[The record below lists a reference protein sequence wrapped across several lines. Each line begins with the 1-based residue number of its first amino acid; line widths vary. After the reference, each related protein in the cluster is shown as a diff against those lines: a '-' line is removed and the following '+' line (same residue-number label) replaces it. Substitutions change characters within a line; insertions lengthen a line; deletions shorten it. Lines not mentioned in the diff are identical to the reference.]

1 MNAPASHTGRKN
13 VLFVDTDV
21 DFLEQLQSSMEQLS
35 DGAWNVIVSADS
47 ASALTALSS
56 HSLDLAVLDSSMQL
70 VNGVHLLQIV
80 HRKHP
85 QLKKV
90 VLSGA
95 VDDVTRAA
103 ALVGGAELAL
113 AKPQDPAH
121 YQLLF
126 KALNDLLLFQADQF
140 RGAHR
145 KADDDAGGKSGAPAM
160 TPMPAPAVPTVN
172 EVVVCSGAGDV
183 LYAAQSTNAEERG
196 TLCRD
201 LLQSAARLES
211 LLPLGPLERIEFIST
226 SGRMLMRAQDSHAV
240 FLHASDA

>member
-1 MNAPASHTGRKN
+1 MNTSASHTGRKN
-13 VLFVDTDV
+13 VLFVDTDA
-21 DFLEQLQSSMEQLS
+21 DFLEQLQSSMEELS
-35 DGAWNVIVSADS
+35 NGAWNVIVAADS

-56 HSLDLAVLDSSMQL
+56 HSLALVVLDSSMQL

-95 VDDVTRAA
+95 VDDVTRSA

-113 AKPQDPAH
+113 AKPQFAAE
-121 YQLLF
+121 YEALF
-126 KALNDLLLFQADQF
+126 KALNDLVLFQADQF
-140 RGAHR
+140 RPENR
-145 KADDDAGGKSGAPAM
+145 KGDDDAGGRSEAPGVH
-160 TPMPAPAVPTVN
+160 PIPASPVPTVD

-201 LLQSAARLES
+201 LLQTAAQLES
-211 LLPLGPLERIEFIST
+211 LLPLGALERIEFVST
-226 SGRMLMRAQDSHAV
+226 SGRMLMRAQDGHAV
-240 FLHASDA
+240 FLRASDA